1 MAGPSGRGGFSGG
14 RVAPDV
20 GGGRVRRRARGQ
32 GVGTWGVG
40 SAQSAGGG
48 RRVWICR
55 WIARGRP
62 RVV

>member
-1 MAGPSGRGGFSGG
+1 MAGPSGRGGFSRG
-14 RVAPDV
+14 RAALDV
-20 GGGRVRRRARGQ
+20 GGGRVRRRVRGQ
-32 GVGTWGVG
+32 GVAARGVG

-55 WIARGRP
+55 GIARGRP